1 MFLLSDCGVGVQ
13 AGSEDF
19 IERRMADR
27 FELDVQTLQED
38 APPDTNPSLVELAA
52 QLVQV
57 HYSNIRGDFYTPR
70 KILPFTP

>member
-1 MFLLSDCGVGVQ
+1 MRLISRRVRFCFRIGMWGVQ
-13 AGSEDF
+13 AGSDDF

-57 HYSNIRGDFYTPR
+57 H
-70 KILPFTP
+70 